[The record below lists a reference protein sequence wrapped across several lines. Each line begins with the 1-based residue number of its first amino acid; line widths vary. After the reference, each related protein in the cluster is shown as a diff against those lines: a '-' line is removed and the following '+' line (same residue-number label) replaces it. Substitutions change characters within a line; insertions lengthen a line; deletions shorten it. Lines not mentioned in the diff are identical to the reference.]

1 MSTLIQKTP
10 KSEYLTGILFIKDK
24 LTGDTQDG
32 ISFNYRNPSSKEVD
46 QIIEQQPIKGLQMD
60 KKTNVIY
67 TSAPLVFQGSY
78 ELDLED
84 QDRLKKVKKVL
95 FDHKNSKKTDMRMK
109 DIGDKTLYLGKLITL
124 E

>member
-10 KSEYLTGILFIKDK
+10 RSEYLTGILFIKDK
-24 LTGDTQDG
+24 LTGETQDG
-32 ISFNYRNPSSKEVD
+32 IEFNYRNPSSKEVD

-67 TSAPLVFQGSY
+67 TSAPLVFKGSY

-109 DIGDKTLYLGKLITL
+109 NIGDKNLYLGKLITL